1 MRRARPLLA
10 AAVRD
15 VGVRAGNRLSGGG
28 SGLPALQMP
37 GEQEEGCLATLAPG
51 SSGPL
56 PRLRCDGH
64 NHRGSCRANHR
75 HCGSLA
81 RGVLWPSATAYG
93 QCRNIGATS
102 TSPRLASPT
111 TSPLH
116 PLGVVPRHT
125 PFYPQ
130 NVNLRTVTP
139 QKVGTFTPS
148 FVVLFIQ
155 SNPVRNRHR
164 RGKAIEHCIFLW
176 VVVGHACRRPISGML

>member
-125 PFYPQ
+125 PAFKSARPLSPALATHLLQPQ
-130 NVNLRTVTP
+130 PNSQEITPTTHNDALFLSCPLRI
-139 QKVGTFTPS
+139 PS
-148 FVVLFIQ
+148 
-155 SNPVRNRHR
+155 
-164 RGKAIEHCIFLW
+164 
-176 VVVGHACRRPISGML
+176 